1 MRAKERLEHL
11 GRGGCRTNLFA
22 LLKSNNS
29 LNTTVNGDVQRSEP
43 KNKSRHL
50 EMEIEQ
56 TAEFKNSVTVLAL

>member
-1 MRAKERLEHL
+1 MVM
-11 GRGGCRTNLFA
+11 CRE
-22 LLKSNNS
+22 
-29 LNTTVNGDVQRSEP
+29 VNP

>member
-11 GRGGCRTNLFA
+11 SRGGCRTNLFA

-43 KNKSRHL
+43 KKQVKASGDGNRANSR
-50 EMEIEQ
+50 
-56 TAEFKNSVTVLAL
+56 V